1 MFCAAG
7 QLRFIKH
14 KLKNAPNDHV
24 LNDADGN
31 PMTLRAVFQA
41 LGLNAYDLSIDM
53 LDMYVRTPAVYVCV
67 CLRACVCVCLLLAKV
82 RA

>member
-1 MFCAAG
+1 MLPASM

-14 KLKNAPNDHV
+14 KLKHFPNDRV

-53 LDMYVRTPAVYVCV
+53 LDMYVFTSA
-67 CLRACVCVCLLLAKV
+67 
-82 RA
+82 